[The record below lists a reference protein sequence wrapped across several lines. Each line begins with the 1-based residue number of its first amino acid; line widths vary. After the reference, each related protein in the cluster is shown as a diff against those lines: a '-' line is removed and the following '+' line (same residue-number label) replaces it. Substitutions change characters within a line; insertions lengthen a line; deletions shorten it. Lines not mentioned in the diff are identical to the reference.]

1 MENEL
6 QIFKNEELEMEIR
19 TLIIEGEPYFVGK
32 DVASI
37 LGYTKARNAIA
48 RHVDKED
55 KKDAPIQGDLG
66 GTQKMTVINESGL
79 YSLILSSKLPSAKK
93 FKRWVTSEVLP
104 QIRKTVSALETIE
117 FKGNIDNLVYSKD
130 GKPITTSKCIAEVTG
145 KEHFHILRDIRE
157 EIAKLNDIHNPK
169 LDNEEISLI
178 INDFKEIKYIANNG
192 QTYTQYELG
201 EMATMQLMLKYS
213 TEFRARFILSFQKM
227 KQSLNNM
234 FKAKLIESVLPQDNR
249 NRQYV
254 YIIKNPLNETIK
266 IGVANDVEKRMKQLQ
281 TGAGIELELIYKSLI
296 CSNAFSIEKD
306 VHKHFENY
314 RTFGEWFK
322 INPTDVINFLEK
334 QTFVLKS
341 EFVKYVSLAC

>member
-1 MENEL
+1 MQN
-6 QIFKNEELEMEIR
+6 QIEVFKNEEFGEIR
-19 TLIIEGEPYFVGK
+19 TLTINNEPYFVGK

-37 LGYTKARNAIA
+37 LGYKEPRSAVSKKVDEEDRGVSKIA
-48 RHVDKED
+48 T
-55 KKDAPIQGDLG
+55 PS
-66 GTQKMTVINESGL
+66 GTQEMTVINESGL